1 MNFPSALPFN
11 RLGVGVAVLLLAA
24 ESLADFGFRVGRPLA
39 SGLDGM
45 LLPSRLS
52 PLGGFGKELML
63 TVFRRLLVAAAA
75 AWVLLLGGAGDDEE
89 GARKPLRGALGDFG
103 VLGMAPVPLRPL
115 GTERVGREVSGPIE
129 GRGRGRAVAMVFC
142 RCGTICGI
150 GYE

>member
-11 RLGVGVAVLLLAA
+11 KLGVGVGLLLLAV
-24 ESLADFGFRVGRPLA
+24 ESLADFGFRVGRPPA

-63 TVFRRLLVAAAA
+63 TVFRRPLVAAAA
-75 AWVLLLGGAGDDEE
+75 GVLLFVGAGDAEE
-89 GARKPLRGALGDFG
+89 GARKPLRGAGDFG
-103 VLGMAPVPLRPL
+103 GLGMAAVPLRLL

-129 GRGRGRAVAMVFC
+129 GRARGRAVAMFFC
-142 RCGTICGI
+142 RCGTIRGI
-150 GYE
+150 GYG

>member
-11 RLGVGVAVLLLAA
+11 KLGVGVRLLLLAV
-24 ESLADFGFRVGRPLA
+24 ESLADFGFRVGRPPA

-63 TVFRRLLVAAAA
+63 TVFRKLLEATAVG
-75 AWVLLLGGAGDDEE
+75 VLLLVGAGDAEE

-103 VLGMAPVPLRPL
+103 GLGMAAVPLRLL

-129 GRGRGRAVAMVFC
+129 GRARGRAVAMVFC
-142 RCGTICGI
+142 RCATIRGI

>member
-1 MNFPSALPFN
+1 MNFPSELAFN
-11 RLGVGVAVLLLAA
+11 KLGVGVGVLLLAV
-24 ESLADFGFRVGRPLA
+24 ESLADLGFRAGRGPA

-63 TVFRRLLVAAAA
+63 TVFRKLLVAAAA
-75 AWVLLLGGAGDDEE
+75 AVLLLVGAGDAEE

-103 VLGMAPVPLRPL
+103 GLGMAPVPLRLL
-115 GTERVGREVSGPIE
+115 GTERVGREASGPIE
-129 GRGRGRAVAMVFC
+129 GRGRGRAVAMVCC
-142 RCGTICGI
+142 RCGTIRGI

>member
-11 RLGVGVAVLLLAA
+11 RLGVGVGLLLLAA
-24 ESLADFGFRVGRPLA
+24 ESRADFGFRVGRPLA
-39 SGLDGM
+39 NGLDGM

-52 PLGGFGKELML
+52 PLGGFGKEFML

-75 AWVLLLGGAGDDEE
+75 GVLLLLGAGDAEE

-103 VLGMAPVPLRPL
+103 GLGMVAVPLRLL

-142 RCGTICGI
+142 RCGTI
-150 GYE
+150 